1 MKTRSE
7 DRSIINMIS
16 LSFVILYL
24 GMHKKEAGFREIEH
38 TADVELEVWG
48 ADIPT
53 LFGEAAK
60 GMYHLSQI
68 KRKGDGD
75 TQADQSRSFTVRGT
89 DLESLLV
96 AFLSELLFYLE
107 TEGLAFDAFDLQFQ
121 EDHRLRAQLEGSI
134 IEGRNREIKAVT
146 FHNLN
151 IKETES
157 GWQVRIVFDV

>member
-1 MKTRSE
+1 MNR
-7 DRSIINMIS
+7 
-16 LSFVILYL
+16 
-24 GMHKKEAGFREIEH
+24 KEAGFREIEH

-53 LFGEAAK
+53 LFIEAAK

-68 KRKGDGD
+68 EQSGEGDV
-75 TQADQSRSFTVRGT
+75 QEAQSRSFTVKGT

-107 TEGLAFDAFDLQFQ
+107 TEGIAFDAFDLQLQ
-121 EDHRLRAQLEGSI
+121 NDHRLQAQLEGSF
-134 IEGRNREIKAVT
+134 IERRNREIKAVT
-146 FHNLN
+146 FHNLS
-151 IKETES
+151 IEETES